1 MLYTSHNDILHN
13 DHRGNM
19 ARVTELSL
27 KATQNTRSI
36 EQLMQTVM
44 LVEAM
49 GALTTA
55 CEEYGVTFMDLA
67 ARFFSTIGSQ
77 LNGIMA
83 NNNNY

>member
-1 MLYTSHNDILHN
+1 
-13 DHRGNM
+13 M

-36 EQLMQTVM
+36 EQLMQTIM

-49 GALTTA
+49 EALTTA

-67 ARFFSTIGSQ
+67 ARFFATIGSQ
-77 LNGIMA
+77 LNGIIA